1 MILKLLTPRGRD
13 LRTIE
18 LTGPAL
24 DAFAHSMETEAD
36 VGAEWEVDDK
46 TCLEMIDLFKDL
58 GRSCRWQARLEKP
71 DQPAASAGATPGDE
85 LTP

>member
-1 MILKLLTPRGRD
+1 
-13 LRTIE
+13 
-18 LTGPAL
+18 
-24 DAFAHSMETEAD
+24 MEAEAE

-58 GRSCRWQARLEKP
+58 GRSCRWQARLAKT
-71 DQPAASAGATPGDE
+71 DQPAASTAPAPGDE